1 MVGVAIWAWLLE
13 REKCRRVFYLT
24 TPSVIKMAAIS
35 RMPVSIISRSV
46 QFLLG
51 SRRNLAFKRH
61 GIHSLLVSNH
71 YRRGLQLYSTRRKSS
86 NANKRTVLYMTAIA
100 VGVAGLL
107 YAAVPLYRL
116 YCQAS
121 GYGGTVS
128 KVESGE
134 KIEKM
139 NPVKERE
146 IIVSY

>member
-1 MVGVAIWAWLLE
+1 M
-13 REKCRRVFYLT
+13 
-24 TPSVIKMAAIS
+24 
-35 RMPVSIISRSV
+35 
-46 QFLLG
+46 
-51 SRRNLAFKRH
+51 

-71 YRRGLQLYSTRRKSS
+71 YRRGLQLYSTKRKSS
-86 NANKRTVLYMTAIA
+86 NTNKRTVLYMTAIA
-100 VGVAGLL
+100 VGVAGLS

-134 KIEKM
+134 NM

-146 IIVSY
+146 ITVSY